1 MGTKQRAKQRQ
12 DVVGTNCLKDAE
24 GKLQTN
30 IAARK
35 KIWKD
40 HMHEIMN
47 VEHPYTSSDKPA
59 VEGPCEEVT
68 VAEVK
73 SALRALANKKA
84 PGPSGIT
91 AEVLKAAGDPCI
103 DVLTTIC
110 NQILFSGKMPDY
122 WKLSSLIP
130 LYKGKGDPL
139 STNSY
144 RGIKLLEHSFK
155 LLEKVFESRLR
166 DMITIDRTQY
176 GFMPGRGTVDA
187 VFVAS
192 QVCSKKEA
200 PLLDFY
206 RPGEGL

>member
-1 MGTKQRAKQRQ
+1 
-12 DVVGTNCLKDAE
+12 
-24 GKLQTN
+24 
-30 IAARK
+30 
-35 KIWKD
+35 
-40 HMHEIMN
+40 MHEIMN

-59 VEGPCEEVT
+59 VEGPFEKVT

-73 SALRALANKKA
+73 SALRALASKKA

-110 NQILFSGKMPDY
+110 NQILFKGKMPDY

-130 LYKGKGDPL
+130 LYKGKGDSL

-155 LLEKVFESRLR
+155 LLENVFESRLR

-176 GFMPGRGTVDA
+176 GFMPGRGVVDA
-187 VFVAS
+187 VFVAC
-192 QVCSKKEA
+192 QVCSRKEA

>member
-1 MGTKQRAKQRQ
+1 
-12 DVVGTNCLKDAE
+12 
-24 GKLQTN
+24 
-30 IAARK
+30 
-35 KIWKD
+35 
-40 HMHEIMN
+40 MN
-47 VEHPYTSSDKPA
+47 VEQPYTSSDKPA

-110 NQILFSGKMPDY
+110 NQILFSGKITDD
-122 WKLSSLIP
+122 WKLSSLIR
-130 LYKGKGDPL
+130 LYKGKEEPL

-144 RGIKLLEHSFK
+144 RGTKLLEHSFK
-155 LLEKVFESRLR
+155 LMEKVFGSRLR

-187 VFVAS
+187 VFVAP
-192 QVCSKKEA
+192 V
-200 PLLDFY
+200 LDFY